1 VTGLPDG
8 FLWGAST
15 AAHQIEGG
23 NLNAD
28 LWAAERAPG
37 TVFAEPS
44 GDACD
49 SYHRYG
55 EDVALLADA
64 GLDTYRF
71 SVEWAR
77 IEPEEGFFSRAA
89 LDHYRR
95 MAATCLERGVT
106 PLVTYHHFTSPR
118 WFSAAGGW
126 AAAGAPD
133 RFARYAERVT
143 AHLGDLVPWVCTIN
157 EANIGA
163 TLVHVGIAPAG
174 ERGEAAPPPDTD
186 PTSVFPGLPPAD
198 VERMALAHRKA
209 TEAVRSGPGAAR
221 VGWSLALIDLQATA
235 GGEERRDRAR
245 RAAQLDWL
253 DVSTVDDYVGVQTY
267 TRERFGPDGLLPV
280 PEGTPTTLTGWEV
293 YPEALEHTIRLAADS
308 AGVPVVVTENGMATA
323 DDEARIAYTAEAL
336 RGLGR
341 CLADGTDVRG
351 YLHWSLLDN
360 FEWIAGYGPTFGL
373 VAVDRTTFART
384 PKPSLAWLG
393 GLARAGRLP

>member
-1 VTGLPDG
+1 VTGLPAG

-23 NLNAD
+23 NVTAD
-28 LWAAERAPG
+28 LWAVERAPG
-37 TVFAEPS
+37 TIFAEPS

-64 GLDTYRF
+64 GLNAYRF

-95 MAATCLERGVT
+95 VAGACLERGVT
-106 PLVTYHHFTSPR
+106 PVVTYHHFTSPR
-118 WFSAAGGW
+118 WFSADGGW
-126 AAAGAPD
+126 AADTAPD
-133 RFARYAERVT
+133 RFARYAERVS

-157 EANIGA
+157 EANIAA

-174 ERGEAAPPPDTD
+174 ERSEPPPAPDTD
-186 PTSVFPGLPPAD
+186 GPPAFPGFPLLD

-209 TEAVRSGPGAAR
+209 TEAVKSGPGAPQ
-221 VGWSLALIDLQATA
+221 VGWSLALIDLQATD
-235 GGEERRDRAR
+235 GGEQRRDRAR
-245 RAAQLDWL
+245 QLAQLDWL
-253 DVSTVDDYVGVQTY
+253 DVSAGDDYVGVQTY
-267 TRERFGPDGLLPV
+267 TRERFGPGGLLPV

-293 YPEALEHTIRLAADS
+293 YPEALEHTIRLAADRT
-308 AGVPVVVTENGMATA
+308 GIPVVVTENGMATA
-323 DDEARIAYTAEAL
+323 DDEARIAYTTEAL

-341 CLADGTDVRG
+341 CLADGIDVRG

-360 FEWIAGYGPTFGL
+360 FEWTAGYRPTFGL

-384 PKPSLAWLG
+384 AKPSLAWLG
-393 GLARAGRLP
+393 ELGRTRRLP